1 MEDMLSWVQG
11 AEAHVEASSSAE
23 PLPPPPGLQRQ
34 LQHRGDIDRAVR
46 EGRVSRTQ
54 AKKLKKT
61 IKRLQ
66 TEYIEAYEAG
76 QDMEI
81 WLQRV
86 QVDDDNG
93 MADILAFGDKLRDKP
108 SKPDPALI
116 GAPDQKYLRIRN
128 GITMDSGCSV
138 FVVPSDWLQMFP
150 LEESEGSRN
159 CQAYTAAAKDGKPI
173 YNEGQKLIKF
183 TTSDGQKKKVL
194 CQVAKVNK
202 ILASIAGICDHGNH
216 VLFREDGGDIIN
228 QKTFKKTSF
237 KRLGNIY
244 VLDAW
249 IINPCWQGETDDI
262 DMDEP
267 EMMDFTRQGS

>member
-1 MEDMLSWVQG
+1 MDRAGTIGELHFDSMKDMLYWVQE
-11 AEAHVEASSSAE
+11 AEAHIEASSSAK
-23 PLPPPPGLQRQ
+23 PLASPPGLQRQ
-34 LQHRGDIDRAVR
+34 LQHRDDIDRAVS

-93 MADILAFGDKLRDKP
+93 TADILAFGDKLKAKP

-116 GAPDQKYLRIRN
+116 GAPDQKYMRIRN

-138 FVVPSDWLQMFP
+138 FVVPSDWLQMFHSKSQRDREMARRIP
-150 LEESEGSRN
+150 PQPRTASRSTMKAKSSSN
-159 CQAYTAAAKDGKPI
+159 SPRATARRRRSSAKSP
-173 YNEGQKLIKF
+173 
-183 TTSDGQKKKVL
+183 
-194 CQVAKVNK
+194 
-202 ILASIAGICDHGNH
+202 
-216 VLFREDGGDIIN
+216 R
-228 QKTFKKTSF
+228 
-237 KRLGNIY
+237 
-244 VLDAW
+244 
-249 IINPCWQGETDDI
+249 
-262 DMDEP
+262 
-267 EMMDFTRQGS
+267 